1 MLQNWKNELSAIPVM
16 IPGSAIGSTSSSETA
31 LRPKKRKRCSAK
43 AAAVPSS
50 SATVVATS
58 AALNDSPSA
67 WRMSLLWKVDE
78 NQRVEN
84 PLSGQPWTFD
94 GLNA

>member
-1 MLQNWKNELSAIPVM
+1 
-16 IPGSAIGSTSSSETA
+16 
-31 LRPKKRKRCSAK
+31 
-43 AAAVPSS
+43 
-50 SATVVATS
+50 
-58 AALNDSPSA
+58 
-67 WRMSLLWKVDE
+67 MSLLWKVDE